1 MIPDPLTFAHAALG
15 CARTPRRS
23 VEPLG
28 YCRTHDSCHWPCP
41 EAVRVAALIE
51 ARDREIRADECEEI
65 AKAVWAAR
73 AERYPL
79 DVFPKPPLEA
89 YHAAHE
95 ALQAQGFTLDAM
107 SADMFRRSYAAIAKD
122 ADERATQHRGDT
134 NGEAVV
140 SNG

>member
-1 MIPDPLTFAHAALG
+1 MTPDPLIFAHRWQRCG
-15 CARTPRRS
+15 CAES
-23 VEPLG
+23 
-28 YCRTHDSCHWPCP
+28 P
-41 EAVRVAALIE
+41 EAERGPNPQCVALAALIE

-79 DVFPKPPLEA
+79 DVFPKPPPEA

-107 SADMFRRSYAAIAKD
+107 SADMFRRSYAALAKD
-122 ADERATQHRGDT
+122 ADERATQHRGDKP
-134 NGEAVV
+134 
-140 SNG
+140 